1 MHVNA
6 GHQLPAV
13 ELTVTDK
20 GGLTGN
26 GADTPVVEL
35 VNDAPEITVTAKEF
49 VENSAAAGQVAAT
62 WVASDEED
70 AAADLVVGFTPG
82 SNNEGYYAIVGGQVV
97 LTEKGAAYVNAG
109 HQLPAVELTVT
120 DKGGLTGNGAD
131 TPVVELVNDA
141 PEITVTAKEFVENS
155 AAAGQVAATWV
166 ASDEEDAAANLV
178 VGFTPGSNAQGYYEI
193 KDGQVVLTEKG
204 AAYVNAG
211 HQLPAVELTVTDKG
225 GLTGTD
231 ADTPAVELVNDAP
244 EVTDYNHDIKEDGK
258 AAGQVKGSDTDGDS
272 LTYAQGRAP
281 AHGTVTVDADGKYT
295 YTPHKDFSGSDSFTV
310 IVSDGKGGT
319 ATSTVNIGVTPVAD
333 TPLVSVTVQS
343 TPEIVHGS
351 INRDN
356 AGDTGRGYTI
366 TANGANGKTAALSNV
381 PTAGAGGKV
390 SGFGVAGSASG
401 DDKEL
406 GYKET
411 LTVKFDQGVT
421 NVQVKMSW
429 LASGETAHYVLYD
442 VNGKKIGEGDIK
454 GKTDVIDDAVTLT
467 GNLYNHAI
475 GSIVFSAQG
484 SNDDYLIHEITYD
497 VAQTAHKL
505 DIVVLPQDV
514 DYSES
519 VSKVVVEVSAGASL
533 NVGKHLGG
541 GLYELPLDHPVGYQV
556 VVDPVTGQVTITGV
570 QVIPGKGAT
579 GDVTVKVHASV
590 EDGTNS
596 EATGTDSATFDA
608 SAQPDVHEQ
617 HATLGN
623 DSLLGSSGDD
633 VFIWQWADRGTIKN
647 PGNDTVQNFG
657 KQGNDK
663 LDLSDLLQ
671 GEEKTEDLSQFLHF
685 DKQGGNTVVKISSS
699 GDLKMIGGDSVKN
712 YDQLITLEGVDLVGS
727 AHGDQNKLIHNLIQQ
742 GKLLIDGHN

>member
-1 MHVNA
+1 VNA
-6 GHQLPAV
+6 GNKLPVV

-20 GGLTGN
+20 GGLSGN
-26 GADTPVVEL
+26 G
-35 VNDAPEITVTAKEF
+35 
-49 VENSAAAGQVAAT
+49 S
-62 WVASDEED
+62 
-70 AAADLVVGFTPG
+70 
-82 SNNEGYYAIVGGQVV
+82 
-97 LTEKGAAYVNAG
+97 
-109 HQLPAVELTVT
+109 
-120 DKGGLTGNGAD
+120 
-131 TPVVELVNDA
+131 
-141 PEITVTAKEFVENS
+141 
-155 AAAGQVAATWV
+155 
-166 ASDEEDAAANLV
+166 
-178 VGFTPGSNAQGYYEI
+178 
-193 KDGQVVLTEKG
+193 
-204 AAYVNAG
+204 
-211 HQLPAVELTVTDKG
+211 
-225 GLTGTD
+225 
-231 ADTPAVELVNDAP
+231 DTPAVTLVNDAP
-244 EVTDYNHDIKEDGK
+244 EVTDYNHDIKEDGT
-258 AAGQVKGSDTDGDS
+258 AAGQVKGSDADGDS

-343 TPEIVHGS
+343 APEIVHGS

-366 TANGANGKTAALSNV
+366 TATDANGKAGALSNV

-406 GYKET
+406 GYKEK
-411 LTVKFDQGVT
+411 LTVKFDQGAT

-429 LASGETAHYVLYD
+429 LASNETAHYVLYD

-475 GSIVFSAQG
+475 GSIVFSALG
-484 SNDDYLIHEITYD
+484 RDDDYLIHEITYD

-505 DIVVLPQDV
+505 DIVVQPQDV

-579 GDVTVKVHASV
+579 DDVTVKVHATV
-590 EDGTNS
+590 EDGANS
-596 EATGTDSATFDA
+596 EATGSGLVIVDV
-608 SAQPDVHEQ
+608 SAQPDVHEVN
-617 HATLGN
+617 ATN
-623 DSLLGSSGDD
+623 KNENLLGSSGDD
-633 VFIWQWADRGTIKN
+633 VFVWQLADKGTIGK
-647 PGNDTVQNFG
+647 PGQDTVQNFG

-671 GEEKTEDLSQFLHF
+671 GEENTESLGKYLHF
-685 DKQGGNTVVKISSS
+685 DKDGGDTVVKISSS
-699 GDLKMIGGDSVKN
+699 GSLKTTSGDTVTGH
-712 YDQLITLEGVDLVGS
+712 DQVITLQGVDLVGD
-727 AHGDQNKLIHNLIQQ
+727 AHGDQSKLIHNLIQQ